1 MRSRTAFL
9 DRDGTIAPDANYC
22 SRPEDFELFPDAAE
36 AVKLL
41 NRAGFKIVVIT
52 NQSGIARGYFTEDA
66 LARIHEKMVD
76 ELSKQDAGIDA
87 IYYCPHHPDD
97 GCQCR
102 KPGTLL
108 FRQAAEEHDIDFD
121 RSFMVGDTQ
130 IDIDAG
136 RAMGCRTVLVTT
148 GPRKGSDLTA
158 PADYTAGSLLEAAQR
173 IVGNDNE

>member
-1 MRSRTAFL
+1 MGSKTVFL

-22 SRPEDFELFPDAAE
+22 SRPEDFEVFPDAAE

-41 NRAGFKIVVIT
+41 NRAGFRTIVIT

-66 LARIHEKMVD
+66 LARIHEKMVE
-76 ELSKQDAGIDA
+76 ELSKQGARIDA

-108 FRQAAEEHDIDFD
+108 FRQAAEEHYIDFD
-121 RSFMVGDTQ
+121 MSFMVGDTQ
-130 IDIDAG
+130 MDIDAG

-148 GPRKGSDLTA
+148 GPRQGSEVTA
-158 PADYTAGSLLEAAQR
+158 PADYTAGSLLEAAR
-173 IVGNDNE
+173 WIVGNDNE